1 LFCFF
6 KSIRFF
12 FLKFQLFSKLTGVG
26 NNDLLGTFP
35 RLRSIGF
42 NLLDDFH
49 ALDDLS
55 EDNMLAIQPRSLG
68 SADKELRTVGVGS
81 SVGHAEDARA
91 GVLELEVLVLEL
103 VAIDG
108 LASSAVVV
116 GEVSALAHE
125 VGDDAVE
132 GRALVP
138 ESLLSGA
145 EGAEILSGLRHH
157 IGPQLHDDPADGV
170 ATGSDVKKYTGTSHD
185 FGQGCLRYLRIR

>member
-1 LFCFF
+1 M
-6 KSIRFF
+6 RFV
-12 FLKFQLFSKLTGVG
+12 FQLKLATVCDT
-26 NNDLLGTFP
+26 DLLGAFA

-49 ALDDLS
+49 AFDNLTKDD
-55 EDNMLAIQPRSLG
+55 MLAIQPRSLG
-68 SADKELRTVGVGS
+68 SANKELRTVGVGS

-103 VAIDG
+103 VAVDG

>member
-1 LFCFF
+1 
-6 KSIRFF
+6 
-12 FLKFQLFSKLTGVG
+12 
-26 NNDLLGTFP
+26 
-35 RLRSIGF
+35 
-42 NLLDDFH
+42 
-49 ALDDLS
+49 
-55 EDNMLAIQPRSLG
+55 MLAIQPRSLG

-81 SVGHAEDARA
+81 SVGHAEDAWA

-138 ESLLSGA
+138 ESLFSGA
-145 EGAEILSGLRHH
+145 KGAEILSGLGHH
-157 IGPQLHDDPADGV
+157 IGPQLHDDSADGV
-170 ATGSDVKKYTGTSHD
+170 ATGSDVEVYTGTSHD
-185 FGQGCLRYLRIR
+185 FGQGCLRYLWIR